1 MNANVKKGIRLFIY
15 ALVIILVLSVIGGYV
30 FAAFLKGEQVTK
42 IDKALLFNAFCNA
55 VQE

>member
-1 MNANVKKGIRLFIY
+1 MNANEKKGIGFFVY
-15 ALVIILVLSVIGGYV
+15 ALVIILVLSVIGGYA